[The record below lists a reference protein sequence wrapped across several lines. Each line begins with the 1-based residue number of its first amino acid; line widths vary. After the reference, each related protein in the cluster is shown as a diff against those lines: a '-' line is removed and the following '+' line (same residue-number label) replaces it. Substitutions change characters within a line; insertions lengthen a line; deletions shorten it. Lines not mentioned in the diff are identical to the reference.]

1 MARGGCESEVRS
13 YVVVC
18 ALAVLSQLTASAPD
32 LAESDLGLE
41 PTLPHHRGLTL
52 LDCKGKCLEM
62 DRNEKML
69 PASLHS
75 GDPGDQCSKQCCGP
89 ERSQKKIIIIILKKK
104 AKDQMFSCP
113 EKIKIK

>member
-1 MARGGCESEVRS
+1 
-13 YVVVC
+13 
-18 ALAVLSQLTASAPD
+18 
-32 LAESDLGLE
+32 
-41 PTLPHHRGLTL
+41 
-52 LDCKGKCLEM
+52 M

-113 EKIKIK
+113 KKKNKIETKQFKNEKCPDSNGFTI